1 MANTIHLISKEF
13 LNPADVADRIR
24 KSANKLNNRFS
35 IDDDGEII
43 NIRLVK
49 LEVMDFLDIFI
60 SDQPE
65 YNDTFNNLFNISNY
79 GSLITIDYGYNDVL
93 LIPFLREMLLE
104 LPELLVYNEEVSGDI
119 GSYIFNKEHLDSFSG
134 TDVYGFFNTPPKG
147 LDNLV

>member
-13 LNPADVADRIR
+13 LNPANIADKI
-24 KSANKLNNRFS
+24 KKIANKLNNRFS

-43 NIRLVK
+43 NIHLMK
-49 LEVMDFLDIFI
+49 LEVRDFLDIFI
-60 SDQPE
+60 SYQPE

-104 LPELLVYNEEVSGDI
+104 LPELLVYNEEVPDGV
-119 GSYIFNKEHLDSFSG
+119 GSYIFNKKHLDSFSG
-134 TDVYGFFNTPPKG
+134 TDVYGFFNKPPKI
-147 LDNLV
+147 